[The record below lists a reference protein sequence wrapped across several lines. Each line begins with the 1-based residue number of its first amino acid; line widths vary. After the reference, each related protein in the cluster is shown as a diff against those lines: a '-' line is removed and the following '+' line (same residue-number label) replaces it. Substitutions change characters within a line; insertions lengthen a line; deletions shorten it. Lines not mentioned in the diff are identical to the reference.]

1 MSSEVL
7 LLEKGDAI
15 ATRTLNRPDSMNAL
29 SSALRDAIADA
40 FREIQADPV
49 IRVAILTGAGRAFC
63 AGFDLKEL
71 GQGDPERTTD
81 EAQSGVVD
89 AMASFEGPIIAAVNG
104 HAVTGGFEL
113 ALACDMIIASTRASE
128 ARGLRTDGA
137 AKLLRLP
144 SEIP

>member
-7 LLEKGDAI
+7 ILEKNDAI
-15 ATRTLNRPDSMNAL
+15 AVLTLNRPDSMNAL
-29 SSALRDAIADA
+29 SGALRDAIADA
-40 FREIQADPV
+40 FREIQADPE

-89 AMASFEGPIIAAVNG
+89 AMASTGTGVRSPGRVGEDPAGTRTRRREACFAMAAIRSSG
-104 HAVTGGFEL
+104 TSG
-113 ALACDMIIASTRASE
+113 S
-128 ARGLRTDGA
+128 RGT
-137 AKLLRLP
+137 
-144 SEIP
+144 

>member
-15 ATRTLNRPDSMNAL
+15 ATLTLNRPDSMNAL

-71 GQGDPERTTD
+71 GQGDPERTID
-81 EAQSGVVD
+81 GALRKAGSVD
-89 AMASFEGPIIAAVNG
+89 RRG
-104 HAVTGGFEL
+104 
-113 ALACDMIIASTRASE
+113 RASE
-128 ARGLRTDGA
+128 ARGLRTHGA
-137 AKLLRLP
+137 AKLPWRP